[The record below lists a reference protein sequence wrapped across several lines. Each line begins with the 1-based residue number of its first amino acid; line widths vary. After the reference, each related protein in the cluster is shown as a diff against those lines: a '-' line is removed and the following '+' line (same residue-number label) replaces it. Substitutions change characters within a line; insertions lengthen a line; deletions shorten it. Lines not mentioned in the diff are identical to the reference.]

1 MTRTK
6 PKTADTD
13 RPSDSLAADRAHLV
27 AEIALMLSDATSPDQ
42 AAAILKPLPK
52 DIASDGLWRCMRQ
65 DLEQVAGHKV
75 QMMRLQDHADM
86 LRSVTRSGGSHLDAD
101 IAF

>member
-1 MTRTK
+1 MTRKK
-6 PKTADTD
+6 PKPQDTTS
-13 RPSDSLAADRAHLV
+13 PLAADRAHLV
-27 AEIALMLSDATSPDQ
+27 AEVALMLSDATSRDQ

-65 DLEQVAGHKV
+65 DLEQMAGHKV

-86 LRSVTRSGGSHLDAD
+86 LRSVTRGGDSYLDAD
-101 IAF
+101 IPL